1 MGQKLGWETFVSC
14 YKVYLVVLPPNQIF
28 LPMLITFKK
37 TLLGLHRLNLGMN
50 GVGFFCLVEF
60 WFCVFY

>member
-1 MGQKLGWETFVSC
+1 MQVNRELEHLRWDTVGMGDVVSC

-37 TLLGLHRLNLGMN
+37 PSWAYSFCRGLTW
-50 GVGFFCLVEF
+50 E
-60 WFCVFY
+60 